1 MMTEEEKRRYHVE
14 AVRRW
19 RKKHPEKMAEYM
31 RNYRKKHP
39 EKVSEINEET
49 KKKRHAKKPKFDRS
63 AYMKEYW
70 RKKRLTKVVTL
81 TPMHKPV
88 TVGDVGKKPE
98 GRPELFDRD
107 KNWKELNQYEQTRQE
122 KDDKRQ
128 YESYQKRL
136 ELLEKEY
143 DDKRIDL
150 EFYIRE
156 RSIILQKMK
165 NMTKRQ
171 RTHHHTQTNT
181 TQYEKRNWMD

>member
-1 MMTEEEKRRYHVE
+1 MTEEEKKKYHAE
-14 AVRRW
+14 ATRRW
-19 RKKHPEKMAEYM
+19 RKKHPDKAAEYM
-31 RNYRKKHP
+31 RKYRARHP
-39 EKVSEINEET
+39 EKVTEINEET
-49 KKKRHAKKPKFDRS
+49 KKKRHAGKPKFDRS
-63 AYMKEYW
+63 AFMKEYW

-81 TPMHKPV
+81 APMYRKPE

-98 GRPELFDRD
+98 GRPVLFDRD
-107 KNWKELNQYEQTRQE
+107 KNWKELNQFEQTRQE

-165 NMTKRQ
+165 KFDKKTKD
-171 RTHHHTQTNT
+171 TPPYANEHYTI
-181 TQYEKRNWMD
+181 

>member
-14 AVRRW
+14 AVKRW
-19 RKKHPEKMAEYM
+19 RKKHPEKAAEYQ
-31 RNYRKKHP
+31 RAYRKRHP
-39 EKVSEINEET
+39 GKVAEINEET
-49 KKKRHAKKPKFDRS
+49 KKKRRSSKPKFDRS

-70 RKKRLTKVVTL
+70 RRKRLTKVVTL
-81 TPMHKPV
+81 APMYKPV

-107 KNWKELNQYEQTRQE
+107 KNWKELAQYEQTAQE

-136 ELLEKEY
+136 ELLEQEY
-143 DDKRIDL
+143 DDRKIDL

-165 NMTKRQ
+165 KFDKKTKD
-171 RTHHHTQTNT
+171 TPPYANEHYTI
-181 TQYEKRNWMD
+181 

>member
-1 MMTEEEKRRYHVE
+1 MTEEEKRRYHVE

-19 RKKHPEKMAEYM
+19 RKKHPEKAAEYM
-31 RNYRKKHP
+31 RKYRAKHP
-39 EKVSEINEET
+39 NKVAEINEET
-49 KKKRHAKKPKFDRS
+49 KKKRHSSKPRFDRS

-70 RKKRLTKVVTL
+70 RRKRLTKVVTL
-81 TPMHKPV
+81 TPMYKPV

-136 ELLEKEY
+136 ELLDQAY
-143 DDKRIDL
+143 DDRKIDL

-165 NMTKRQ
+165 KFER
-171 RTHHHTQTNT
+171 RKTQERPFANEHYTI
-181 TQYEKRNWMD
+181 

>member
-19 RKKHPEKMAEYM
+19 RKKHPEKIAEYM
-31 RNYRKKHP
+31 RKYRKKHP
-39 EKVSEINEET
+39 KKIAEINEET
-49 KKKRHAKKPKFDRS
+49 KKKRHSSKPKFDRS

-136 ELLEKEY
+136 DLLEKEY
-143 DDKRIDL
+143 DARQIDI

-165 NMTKRQ
+165 KFDKKTKD
-171 RTHHHTQTNT
+171 TLPYAHEHYTI
-181 TQYEKRNWMD
+181 